1 MTRQKKIDILRVTH
15 LRGPNIWTY
24 RPVIEAWVDIG
35 ALEDFPSNA
44 IDGLYERLTAWLP
57 GLIEHEC
64 SPGVRGGFLQR
75 LQEGTWAAH
84 ILEHVCLELQN
95 LGGMRTGFGKARQTS
110 KPGIYKVA
118 FRTRQEDVGRRAL
131 HLGRDL
137 LEAAINDGPFDMA
150 AAVTELTDMVDSL
163 CLGPSTAHI
172 VDAATARRIPH
183 MRLTEGNL
191 VQLGYGIA
199 QRRIWTAETD
209 QTSAIAEE
217 IAGDK
222 DLTKSLLK
230 ACGVPVPEGE
240 LVQSADAAWQAAQS
254 VGVPV
259 VVKPYDGNHGR
270 GVSLDLRAETDV
282 RAAYQLAHRK
292 GGGSVIV
299 EKFIPGDE
307 HRLLVVGRRMVAAA
321 RGELLYVQG
330 DGVSTLDA
338 LANAQINNDPRRGRG
353 EDFPLNV
360 VVPSESAEVILEL
373 ERVGLTPQSVPAA
386 GQRVLIQR
394 NGNVALDVT
403 DQVHPS
409 VAAAAALAARV
420 VGLDIAGVDMVL
432 QDCSE
437 PLSSQLAAVIE
448 VNASPG
454 LLSHIKPANGAG
466 QPVGRAIIDHLFD
479 SKQDGRIPV
488 VGITGS
494 GNTGRIARLVAWL
507 IHISGKHVGLACS
520 EGLYLDSRRVDAADS
535 THWEA
540 GQRILMNRSVQAAV
554 FENPCA
560 TILGQ
565 GLAYDKCDVGL
576 VTDSAWDPA
585 LQDFDI
591 LDIEQNFK
599 VIRTQIDVVLPTGT
613 AVINA
618 ADSQAAELAQLCDG
632 RVIFYALSPDNARL
646 VVHRAQGH
654 QVVFLRENTLV
665 LATGA
670 NETALVRLSS
680 LKPTKAAQPEM
691 VMAAVAAA
699 WALHIAPELIAAGLR
714 TFESNPQKT
723 PY

>member
-1 MTRQKKIDILRVTH
+1 MTRQKKINILRVNH

-24 RPVIEAWVDIG
+24 RAVIEAWVDIG
-35 ALEDFPSNA
+35 DLEHSPSNTLP
-44 IDGLYERLTAWLP
+44 GFYEQLTGYLP

-95 LGGMRTGFGKARQTS
+95 MAGMRTGFGKARQTS
-110 KPGIYKVA
+110 LTGVYKVA

-131 HLGRDL
+131 HIGRDL
-137 LEAAINDGPFDMA
+137 VEAAINHTPFDVA
-150 AAVTELTDMVDSL
+150 KAVAELHDMVDSL

-172 VDAATARRIPH
+172 VDAATARGIPH
-183 MRLTEGNL
+183 MRLTDGNL
-191 VQLGYGIA
+191 VQLGYGMA

-217 IAGDK
+217 IASDK

-259 VVKPYDGNHGR
+259 VLKPYDGNHGR
-270 GVSLDLRAETDV
+270 GVSLDLSTQAEV
-282 RAAYQLAHRK
+282 QAAYQLAHRK

-307 HRLLVVGRRMVAAA
+307 HRLLVVGKRVVAAA
-321 RGELLYVQG
+321 RGDLLHVQG
-330 DGVSTLDA
+330 DGLSTIDQ
-338 LANAQINNDPRRGRG
+338 LADQQINNDPRRGRS
-353 EDFPLNV
+353 EDSPLNV
-360 VVPSESAEVILEL
+360 VIPSENAEVILEL
-373 ERVGLTPQSVPAA
+373 ERVGLHPHSIPAA

-403 DQVHPS
+403 DQLHPS

-432 QDCSE
+432 QDCRQ
-437 PLSSQLAAVIE
+437 PLHSQRAAVIE

-454 LLSHIKPANGAG
+454 LLAHIKPVNGKG
-466 QPVGRAIIDHLFD
+466 QPVGTAIISHLFD

-488 VGITGS
+488 VGITGTH
-494 GNTGRIARLVAWL
+494 NTGRMARLVAWL
-507 IHISGKHVGLACS
+507 AHISGKHVGLACS
-520 EGLYLDSRRVDAADS
+520 EGLYLDSRKVDAADS
-535 THWEA
+535 STWDA

-554 FENPCA
+554 FENPCS

-565 GLAYDKCDVGL
+565 GLAYDRCQVGV
-576 VTDSAWDPA
+576 VTDVSWHEG
-585 LQDFDI
+585 LREFDI
-591 LDIEQNFK
+591 LDAEQNFK
-599 VIRTQIDVVLPTGT
+599 VARTQVDVVLPSGT

-618 ADSQAAELAQLCDG
+618 MDAQALALAELCDG
-632 RVIFYALSPDNARL
+632 RVIFYALSSDHPTLLA
-646 VVHRAQGH
+646 HRGQGH
-654 QVVFLRENTLV
+654 QVVCLRENNIV
-665 LATGA
+665 LAHGA
-670 NETALVRLSS
+670 QERPLLRLDS
-680 LKPTKAAQPEM
+680 LKPAKAAQPEM
-691 VMAAVAAA
+691 VMAAVATA
-699 WALHIAPELIAAGLR
+699 WALNITPELIAAGLR
-714 TFESNPQKT
+714 TFESNPQKA